1 MRRLVIIDPDEAF
14 VSEAGHLFRSEG
26 YRVESFKESR
36 SGLSA
41 LRKKTFD
48 LVLIEADLPDAD
60 GFEVCHAIREDRS
73 TMEIPLIFVTW
84 RDGVDARVAGL
95 RAGADD
101 YIVKPPSLRELV
113 ARANAVIRRASGV
126 AVDPAFYRDPILA
139 VFPESVHVVVNGGP
153 VALSFGEMELL
164 EVLIRHSPG
173 PMTPEQILAE
183 LSLPRRNNINGST
196 LYARFRSLRQKLG
209 TTHLEKRSRFGYSF
223 SPTSSAV
230 SPSLERD
237 EESKFTREHRGSR
250 RTR

>member
-14 VSEAGHLFRSEG
+14 VSEARHLFRSEG
-26 YRVESFKESR
+26 YRVESFKQAT
-36 SGLSA
+36 SGLAA
-41 LRKKTFD
+41 LRRKTFD
-48 LVLIEADLPDAD
+48 LVLIEANLPDAD
-60 GFEVCHAIREDRS
+60 GFAVCHQIREDRS
-73 TMEIPLIFVTW
+73 TTELPLIFVTW
-84 RDGVDARVAGL
+84 RDGVEARVAGL

-126 AVDPAFYRDPILA
+126 AADPAFYRDPILA

-153 VALSFGEMELL
+153 VPLSFGEMELL
-164 EVLIRHSPG
+164 EVLIRHSPA

-183 LSLPRRNNINGST
+183 LSLPRRNNINAST
-196 LYARFRSLRQKLG
+196 LYARFRSLRRKLG

-223 SPTSSAV
+223 SPP
-230 SPSLERD
+230 SPKARPGLEPQKESTITMHRD
-237 EESKFTREHRGSR
+237 SR